1 MYEQSRTTSS
11 YTRKGGVMNP
21 QLSSL
26 PYSRR
31 GLQALQEALALHR
44 EMYVWV
50 NPVTN
55 QIDIKDLE
63 KPLRPTLV
71 SRHDD

>member
-1 MYEQSRTTSS
+1 
-11 YTRKGGVMNP
+11 MND
-21 QLSSL
+21 QNATL

-31 GLQALQEALALHR
+31 GLKALQEALALHR
-44 EMYVWV
+44 EMYVWL

-55 QIDIKDLE
+55 QIDVKEVNQPI
-63 KPLRPTLV
+63 RPTLV